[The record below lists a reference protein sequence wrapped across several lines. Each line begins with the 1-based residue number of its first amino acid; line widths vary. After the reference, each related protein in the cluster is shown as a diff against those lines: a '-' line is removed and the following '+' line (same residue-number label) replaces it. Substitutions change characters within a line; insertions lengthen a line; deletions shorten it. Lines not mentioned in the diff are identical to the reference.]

1 MLGDPLLIKEGQKGY
16 QLALATGEAGSRA
29 QSTHILILCRVNM
42 GQDKE
47 VKLRE

>member
-1 MLGDPLLIKEGQKGY
+1 VLEDPLLIKEGQKGY
-16 QLALATGEAGSRA
+16 QLALAMGEAGSRA
-29 QSTHILILCRVNM
+29 QSTHILILYRVNM

>member
-1 MLGDPLLIKEGQKGY
+1 MLGDLLLIKEGQKGY

-29 QSTHILILCRVNM
+29 QSTHILILCMVNM